1 MQLPPEAAYALIA
14 GGLGVVF
21 AVLTARKVL
30 AKDRGNERM
39 KEIQDNIA
47 LGAMAFLR
55 REFRTLSIF
64 VLGVAIVLTV
74 ALKSPDP
81 QTAIA
86 GLGWKTA
93 LAFVVGALCSSLCGF
108 AGMKIAT
115 AANARTTQ
123 AATRS
128 FNEALGVAF
137 PGGVVMGMLVM
148 SVGVL
153 GLTGLFYL
161 FTGLSGDGGVV
172 DASVIM
178 AGFSMGAS
186 SIALF
191 ARVGGGIYTKAAD
204 VGADLVG
211 KVEAGIPED
220 DPRNPAVIADNVGD
234 NVGDVAGMGA
244 DLFESFV
251 GALLGAVILGLDA
264 FTGDAARA
272 AVGFVFAAVSAG
284 VVASIAGV
292 FVVRV
297 REGGNP
303 QAALRRG
310 TIVSALLFCVLV
322 LVVAETIFG
331 DVQGVHALKW
341 ALATIVGLA
350 CGMGIGFTAEYFTSG
365 RTVEDLAEQ
374 SDNHATNIIGGIA
387 LGFRSAVLPMII
399 ICVAV
404 IAGYMLGGG
413 GTPGMFGITLAA
425 VGMLGTLGITVGVDA
440 YGPIADNA
448 GGIAEMAHLPPEVR
462 ERTDSLD
469 AAGNTTA
476 AIAKGFAIGS
486 AALTALALF
495 VAYKGAMVQA
505 LAGIDGM
512 SFSLDVMQPVVLA
525 GLFIGG
531 VVPFLFTADTLN
543 AVGRA
548 AQAVIKEVQRQF
560 REVPGLKEGKEGA
573 VADYARCVD
582 ITTRG
587 ALREMIRPGLLAVII
602 PILVGCLLGPNAL
615 GGLLAGALIAGVPLA
630 IMLANAG
637 GAWDNAKKYI
647 EKTGGKGTPR
657 HKAAVA
663 GDTVGDPFKDTSGPS
678 INILLKLMAVISLV
692 LTPLLVKVFEHM
704 PWWRHLMP

>member
-1 MQLPPEAAYALIA
+1 MLLPDVAIALPQEALWALAA
-14 GGLGVVF
+14 GAVGLVF
-21 AVLTARKVL
+21 ALVTAKKVM
-30 AKDRGNERM
+30 AADRGNERM
-39 KEIQDNIA
+39 IEIQDNIA
-47 LGAMAFLR
+47 VGAMAFLK
-55 REFRTLSIF
+55 REYRALSIF
-64 VLGVAIVLTV
+64 VLGVAIILAV
-74 ALKSPDP
+74 ALQKEGIESLGPL
-81 QTAIA
+81 TAV
-86 GLGWKTA
+86 
-93 LAFVVGALCSSLCGF
+93 AFVVGALCSSICGF
-108 AGMKIAT
+108 GGMKIAT

-148 SVGVL
+148 CVGVL

-161 FTGLSGDGGVV
+161 FTSMAGNVGD
-172 DASVIM
+172 AATII

-251 GALLGAVILGLDA
+251 GALLGSIVIALA
-264 FTGDAARA
+264 TFSEEKVQTA
-272 AVGFVFAAVSAG
+272 AVGFVFASIAAG
-284 VVASIAGV
+284 VLASIIGV
-292 FVVRV
+292 FAVQVK
-297 REGGNP
+297 EGGDP
-303 QAALRRG
+303 QAALRKG
-310 TIVSALLFCVLV
+310 TIVSAVLFAVLIF
-322 LVVAETIFG
+322 LIANLIFG
-331 DVQGVHALKW
+331 GIDGADTMKW
-341 ALATIVGLA
+341 AIAMAVGLA
-350 CGMGIGFTAEYFTSG
+350 CGMGIGFTAEHYTSG
-365 RTVEDLAEQ
+365 KVVEELAEQ
-374 SDNHATNIIGGIA
+374 SDNTATN
-387 LGFRSAVLPMII
+387 
-399 ICVAV
+399 V
-404 IAGYMLGGG
+404 IAGIAIGFKSAIPALLIIAVAVLAGYLLA
-413 GTPGMFGITLAA
+413 GMYGVTLAA

-462 ERTDSLD
+462 ERTDALD
-469 AAGNTTA
+469 SAGNTTA

-495 VAYKGAMVQA
+495 VAYSAA
-505 LAGIDGM
+505 LTELGWDL
-512 SFSLDVMQPVVLA
+512 SLNILDPVVLV

-531 VVPFLFTADTLN
+531 VVPFMFSADTMN

-548 AQAVIKEVQRQF
+548 AGAVIKEVQRQF
-560 REVPGLKEGKEGA
+560 REVPGLKEGKPEA
-573 VADYARCVD
+573 KADYAKCVD
-582 ITTRG
+582 ITTAS
-587 ALREMIRPGLLAVII
+587 ALKEMIRPGILAVVI
-602 PILVGCLLGPNAL
+602 PVAVGCFLGPNAL
-615 GGLLAGALIAGVPLA
+615 GGLLAGSLVAGVPLA

-637 GAWDNAKKYI
+637 GAWDNAKKHI
-647 EKTGGKGTPR
+647 EKTGGKGTER
-657 HKAAVA
+657 HKSAVV

-692 LTPLLVKVFEHM
+692 FAPLIVTVFEMM
-704 PWWRHLMP
+704 PWFDTFK